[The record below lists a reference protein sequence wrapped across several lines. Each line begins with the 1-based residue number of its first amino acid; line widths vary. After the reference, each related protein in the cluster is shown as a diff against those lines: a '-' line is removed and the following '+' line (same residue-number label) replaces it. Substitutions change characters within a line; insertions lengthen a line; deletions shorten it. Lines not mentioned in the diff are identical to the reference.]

1 MSTNS
6 EKYHSLSVAYG
17 GFFETP
23 MEQLKSKTPDKTFA
37 AELAPVYINATAAA
51 DDSTGPAPA
60 AAPAV
65 APAAAP
71 ATAVIISEPQGAPR
85 SSMYTPQL
93 QQVQGHSGGRRS
105 TGIEISPVEFG
116 LFCFLAGIATALII
130 VQVTP
135 GARRPS
141 PASL

>member
-6 EKYHSLSVAYG
+6 EKYHSLSIAYG

-23 MEQLKSKTPDKTFA
+23 VEQMNSKTPDKTFA
-37 AELAPVYINATAAA
+37 AELAPVYINAIPAA
-51 DDSTGPAPA
+51 DDSTI

-65 APAAAP
+65 ASAVAP
-71 ATAVIISEPQGAPR
+71 AVATVTTVVEPQGSSPR
-85 SSMYTPQL
+85 DSRYTPQL

-105 TGIEISPVEFG
+105 SAIEISPVEFG

-130 VQVTP
+130 VQVTAP
-135 GARRPS
+135 RAPS
-141 PASL
+141 HASLSA